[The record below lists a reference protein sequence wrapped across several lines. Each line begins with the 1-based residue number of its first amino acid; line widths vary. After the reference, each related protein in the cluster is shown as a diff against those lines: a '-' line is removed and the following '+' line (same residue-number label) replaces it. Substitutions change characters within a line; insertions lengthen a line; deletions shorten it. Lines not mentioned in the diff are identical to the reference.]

1 MNYIS
6 SDIIEGFKKYSG
18 PFKTKRLINLLKRIN
33 ICMSDDDKESTISL
47 LRESLDISCS
57 LLGYTTFESACNS
70 HPWSS
75 GTKQRVEELQKW
87 RRSFSITMHQ
97 PLSDKDVDI
106 SLPIGTYLNEY
117 LQECLK
123 HGSQNKM
130 DDYKRRMG
138 EEKPAGPKIKIEL
151 VPDRDGRVHVNY
163 DKFGIDRYIVNGFQ
177 FVLRIDNT
185 RNNSPEFI
193 SARLEAGNGDRGWVA
208 KNFIFETNREK
219 PDPNKPYK
227 IVEKDL
233 QIRVRLLL
241 SEHEIE
247 TGDHNR
253 IPRPNIDKDTIF
265 LYISLYSGKEITIKI
280 KPGWLNF

>member
-6 SDIIEGFKKYSG
+6 SDIIEGFQKYSG

-33 ICMSDDDKESTISL
+33 ICMSEDDKESTISL

-70 HPWSS
+70 HPWPLGS
-75 GTKQRVEELQKW
+75 KQRMEELQKW

-97 PLSDKDVDI
+97 PLSNKDVNI
-106 SLPIGTYLNEY
+106 SLPIDTYLNEY
-117 LQECLK
+117 FQECLE
-123 HGSQNKM
+123 HGSQNEL
-130 DDYKRRMG
+130 DHYKSRMR
-138 EEKPAGPKIKIEL
+138 EEKLTEPKIKIEL

-177 FVLRIDNT
+177 FLLRIDNT

-208 KNFIFETNREK
+208 KNFIFQTTQEK
-219 PDPNKPYK
+219 PDPNRPYK
-227 IVEKDL
+227 IGEKDL
-233 QIRVRLLL
+233 QIRVPLLL

-247 TGDHNR
+247 TSDHSR
-253 IPRPNIDKDTIF
+253 ISRPDIDKYTIF
-265 LYISLYSGKEITIKI
+265 LFISLHSGKKIPIKVE
-280 KPGWLNF
+280 PGWLNF